1 MRIPPLLTDFIH
13 DRVCKPNCE
22 KMLTLP
28 IRPCKEKQYRIEKR
42 HAEDGYMPFFVF
54 GKNRIRISEH
64 FESSE
69 KTLPELVEETIQNVA
84 GKR

>member
-1 MRIPPLLTDFIH
+1 MMTKREERGIRIGL
-13 DRVCKPNCE
+13 DRVKKNNTE
-22 KMLTLP
+22 LKNGM
-28 IRPCKEKQYRIEKR
+28 QS
-42 HAEDGYMPFFVF
+42 EDGYMPFFVF

>member
-1 MRIPPLLTDFIH
+1 M
-13 DRVCKPNCE
+13 
-22 KMLTLP
+22 
-28 IRPCKEKQYRIEKR
+28 QS
-42 HAEDGYMPFFVF
+42 EDGYMPFFVF

>member
-28 IRPCKEKQYRIEKR
+28 CKIEQIKLLINQTQK
-42 HAEDGYMPFFVF
+42 ADMELELGV
-54 GKNRIRISEH
+54 E
-64 FESSE
+64 
-69 KTLPELVEETIQNVA
+69 LPE
-84 GKR
+84 

>member
-28 IRPCKEKQYRIEKR
+28 FSWPGDFLFYLSIKKRTEKIMEVKTRNQAQKEK
-42 HAEDGYMPFFVF
+42 
-54 GKNRIRISEH
+54 IS
-64 FESSE
+64 F
-69 KTLPELVEETIQNVA
+69 
-84 GKR
+84 